1 MANKPVFSRR
11 LNKIEVA
18 IWRNESEAAVWHNVT
33 FQRTYRDEKG
43 EIQNTSNFRMDD
55 LPAIAFL
62 AVKAYD
68 QLALTDDE

>member
-1 MANKPVFSRR
+1 M
-11 LNKIEVA
+11 
-18 IWRNESEAAVWHNVT
+18 T

-68 QLALTDDE
+68 QLALTEDE

>member
-1 MANKPVFSRR
+1 MANKPVFTRR
-11 LNKIEVA
+11 LNRVEVA
-18 IWRNESEAAVWHNVT
+18 IWKNESEEAVWHNVT

-55 LPAIAFL
+55 LPALAFL

-68 QLALTDDE
+68 QMATDDE

>member
-1 MANKPVFSRR
+1 MANRPIFSRR

-33 FQRTYRDEKG
+33 FQSTYRDEKG

-68 QLALTDDE
+68 QLALTEDE

>member
-55 LPAIAFL
+55 LPALAFL
-62 AVKAYD
+62 ALKAYD
-68 QLALTDDE
+68 QMASADE

>member
-1 MANKPVFSRR
+1 MANKPVFTRR
-11 LNKIEVA
+11 LNRVEVA
-18 IWRNESEAAVWHNVT
+18 IWKNESEEAVWQNVT

-55 LPAIAFL
+55 LPALAFL

-68 QLALTDDE
+68 QMATDDE

>member
-1 MANKPVFSRR
+1 MANKPIFSRR
-11 LNKIEVA
+11 LNRIEVA
-18 IWRNESEAAVWHNVT
+18 VWRNESDEAVWHNAT

-55 LPAIAFL
+55 LPALAFL

-68 QLALTDDE
+68 QLASIEDE